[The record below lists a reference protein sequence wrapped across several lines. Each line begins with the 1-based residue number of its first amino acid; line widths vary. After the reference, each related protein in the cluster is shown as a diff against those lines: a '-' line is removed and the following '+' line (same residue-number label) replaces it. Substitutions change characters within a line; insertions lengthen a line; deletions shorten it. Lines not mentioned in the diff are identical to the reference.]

1 MGAKLFILVCAA
13 TLIVLAGATPAAAGE
28 LSFGFSFGCSGYP
41 GYGYGFGFGY
51 SRYPGYGY
59 GGYYPAAPPY
69 VYRAYGPPV
78 LYPVPVVRP
87 YYYAPYG
94 HRVAPAY
101 RPCHAKPHKG
111 KYHGAYVPRRYY
123 RH

>member
-1 MGAKLFILVCAA
+1 MGTKPFILVCAA
-13 TLIVLAGATPAAAGE
+13 ALVVLAGATPAAAGE
-28 LSFGFSFGCSGYP
+28 LSFGFSFGYSGYP

-101 RPCHAKPHKG
+101 RPYHAKPHKG